1 MVNWSFWPHDDWLK
15 AQASHQLKL
24 KIPVHWVHLYVKHG
38 EWWWEPSSSRR
49 TPNQPLLSPTTFSEQ
64 QSKLGGSPGRFTSTW
79 LRAIRQRC
87 QLVIGS
93 RRLRWATIVG
103 QQDESDLCCRSS
115 RCLCTCTGGEEI
127 NCHHHLHWHRH
138 HQHNLN
144 ESGFMA
150 RGR

>member
-24 KIPVHWVHLYVKHG
+24 KIPVHRVHLYVKHG

-49 TPNQPLLSPTTFSEQ
+49 TPNQPLLSPTTFFGQ
-64 QSKLGGSPGRFTSTW
+64 QSKLGGSPGRLTSTW

-103 QQDESDLCCRSS
+103 QQDESDLCCRSPC
-115 RCLCTCTGGEEI
+115 CLCTCTGEEI
-127 NCHHHLHWHRH
+127 NCHHHLNWHRH

-144 ESGFMA
+144 GSGFMA